1 MHQVCRLDNQILY
14 AVCDRSLQCLIH
26 IVNAFSVSCLNMI
39 DNDLRGKGS
48 SYRPVRIRFLKCIFN
63 SFNILYTAVIKR
75 CSEADNKNLI
85 FSDIILIQ
93 RIILG
98 CIACISS
105 KVIRICIFTFYQF
118 LLGVCQCVPGFFRF
132 LTLFI
137 RLIRSLL
144 YIDCVNQRCHLIRS
158 LLILVFCTFFLV
170 VFYCCFRIFIAFSG
184 TS

>member
-1 MHQVCRLDNQILY
+1 
-14 AVCDRSLQCLIH
+14 
-26 IVNAFSVSCLNMI
+26 MI

-144 YIDCVNQRCHLIRS
+144 YVDCINSALPPHPQPSDPRFLYFLPRRF
-158 LLILVFCTFFLV
+158 LLLFPHFHRFFRNILTEPGCQPAKQLHYDRLRPVTRDLWVLPHSVFQ
-170 VFYCCFRIFIAFSG
+170 
-184 TS
+184 